1 MDYAGANETA
11 YRFVNGWL
19 SFLVKSYCHNPFH
32 NKKGPY
38 PDDAAPFCGCLNCNY
53 FDHQDSRINEFKNK
67 DVPAMF
73 MFKLSY

>member
-19 SFLVKSYCHNPFH
+19 SFLVKSYCDNPFR

-38 PDDAAPFCGCLNCNY
+38 PVDAAPFC
-53 FDHQDSRINEFKNK
+53 
-67 DVPAMF
+67 
-73 MFKLSY
+73 